1 MSQLGAFVYSR
12 TYSRYLPEHN
22 RREYWWE
29 TVRRAVE
36 YNTSIINTS
45 REEAEKLYDNIYN
58 MRQFLSGRTFWVGGT
73 QVAEKYP
80 MSNYN
85 CAFTVIDNYKA
96 YHDIFYL
103 LMIGSGV
110 GIRVLKSDASKLP
123 KVRTDIS
130 ILHKAYSPL
139 KKENRLEFTNV
150 NFDGDSV
157 TISIGDSKEGWAQAI
172 EKYFDIIVNSE
183 YKKIKKIIFVYD
195 SIRPKGERLYTFG
208 GTASGSE
215 SMLKMLDKIHKVVK
229 NAGNRD
235 NSDRVSLKPIDL
247 LDIANIIGENVVSGG
262 VRRTS
267 EIGLIDSDDEEC
279 IKAKSKLYKQ
289 INGSWEIDKEISH
302 RQMSNNSIFY
312 RKKPTR
318 EKLHW
323 HIQQM
328 RYSGEPGWINE
339 EAGLKRRPNFCGC
352 NPCFQGDMRILTEDG
367 YKKFY
372 ELENKNV
379 NLIDNNGDIVNGKVW
394 CSGEKET
401 VRVYLSPNKERY
413 IECTPDHRFML
424 IDGTECMAKDL
435 SGKKIKIYS
444 NVSNNYNDKFVKYGF
459 MQGDGS
465 LGRINSDTHKG
476 VEVNIGEKD
485 SDVANI
491 FGIEYNSNIR
501 KYYIKDIKN
510 ELIELGFSSEALPN
524 RNMPSSYDNW
534 NDSDKLSFLRGMYS
548 ANGCVIKGKRV
559 SYKTTCKSLADK
571 IVSELYNFNIK
582 AYITTNKAKSVKF
595 DNGEYICKESYDVN
609 IHDTYSLSEFNRK
622 IGFVQEYKNKNLIE
636 LLDTKGAYVFCVVST
651 GEKVR
656 VFDFSIPT
664 THWGVVEGCI
674 AHNCGEILLDS
685 NGLCNLTTVNVM
697 AFVKD
702 GILDIDS
709 LLEAQRLS
717 ARAGYRMTCK
727 ELEIHSW
734 NQVQQRD
741 KLLGCSLTGWQDM
754 VNATGMNMDEQK
766 NLLSKLRDTAKN
778 SANEIAD
785 SVGGNRP
792 LLVTTVKPEGTLSL
806 LPTVSS
812 GIHYSHSEY
821 YIRRVRISAS
831 DPLCKVCEELGYPV
845 LPEVGQTYENAVTKV
860 VEFPVKAPNG
870 KVKGDV
876 SAIEQLENYK
886 MFMQNYVDH
895 NCSIT
900 VHVRN
905 NEWDD
910 VEEWVWNNW
919 DDIVALSFLSY
930 DDNFYSLLP
939 YEKIDKDEYE
949 KRKNSMKP
957 FNPSLISKYE
967 HEETELDIGS
977 AECATGACPVR

>member
-123 KVRTDIS
+123 KVRTDVS
-130 ILHKAYSPL
+130 VLHKAYSPL

-172 EKYFDIIVNSE
+172 EKYFDIITNSE

-352 NPCFQGDMRILTEDG
+352 NPC
-367 YKKFY
+367 
-372 ELENKNV
+372 
-379 NLIDNNGDIVNGKVW
+379 
-394 CSGEKET
+394 
-401 VRVYLSPNKERY
+401 
-413 IECTPDHRFML
+413 
-424 IDGTECMAKDL
+424 
-435 SGKKIKIYS
+435 
-444 NVSNNYNDKFVKYGF
+444 
-459 MQGDGS
+459 
-465 LGRINSDTHKG
+465 
-476 VEVNIGEKD
+476 
-485 SDVANI
+485 
-491 FGIEYNSNIR
+491 
-501 KYYIKDIKN
+501 
-510 ELIELGFSSEALPN
+510 
-524 RNMPSSYDNW
+524 
-534 NDSDKLSFLRGMYS
+534 
-548 ANGCVIKGKRV
+548 
-559 SYKTTCKSLADK
+559 
-571 IVSELYNFNIK
+571 
-582 AYITTNKAKSVKF
+582 
-595 DNGEYICKESYDVN
+595 
-609 IHDTYSLSEFNRK
+609 
-622 IGFVQEYKNKNLIE
+622 
-636 LLDTKGAYVFCVVST
+636 
-651 GEKVR
+651 
-656 VFDFSIPT
+656 
-664 THWGVVEGCI
+664 
-674 AHNCGEILLDS
+674 GEILLDS

-766 NLLSKLRDTAKN
+766 NLLSRLRDTAKN
-778 SANEIAD
+778 AANEIAD

-949 KRKNSMKP
+949 KRKNCMKP